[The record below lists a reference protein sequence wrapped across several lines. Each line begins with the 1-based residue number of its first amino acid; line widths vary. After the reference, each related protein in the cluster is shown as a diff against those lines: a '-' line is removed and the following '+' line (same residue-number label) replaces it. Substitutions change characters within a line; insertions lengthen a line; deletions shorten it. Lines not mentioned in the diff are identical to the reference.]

1 MNLVSIIELNFL
13 IKTSFMIKNDGGKI
27 LIHSYTHFVI
37 HHFKII
43 ILYYS
48 QPLINQPNRDTNIT
62 FENT

>member
-1 MNLVSIIELNFL
+1 MKIMNLVSIIELNFL

-27 LIHSYTHFVI
+27 LIHSYVI

-48 QPLINQPNRDTNIT
+48 QPLINQPNRDIT